1 MFNRTRTILLTAMLA
16 LLVAAPAATAQ
27 STHKYNATMMTATV
41 STANGYPNPGG
52 HAVLA
57 GSVLS
62 PQLGPGT
69 LLDTVVMTGQSA
81 PNVFTFSG
89 VEVAYL
95 GDGTIRD
102 VFTGTATIQPD
113 GSQVVVVKGRITRG
127 SGRYTGATGSYTFNG
142 TTAAGSTVTTGTS
155 SGSVVF

>member
-1 MFNRTRTILLTAMLA
+1 MFNRTRTILLTAILA

-27 STHKYNATMMTATV
+27 STHKYNATVMTATV

-69 LLDTVVMTGQSA
+69 ILDTVAMTGQSA

-89 VEVAYL
+89 VEVGYF

-102 VFTGTATIQPD
+102 TFTGTTTIQPD
-113 GSQVVVVKGRITRG
+113 GSQAVVVKGRVTRG
-127 SGRYTGATGSYTFNG
+127 SGRYTGATGSYTFTG
-142 TTAAGSTVTTGTS
+142 TTAPGSNVTTGTS
-155 SGSVVF
+155 SGSLVF